1 MSERLINHEDFGAL
15 AGDVLSKGFPFR
27 FKAHGNSMRPF
38 IYNGETIELT
48 AVDADRLQQGDIVL
62 CWWEKDRLLL
72 HRVVQVQETASGR
85 KFLIQ
90 GDASCW
96 PDGAVPPENVL
107 GKATTV
113 YRLGRGVGLY
123 TFPLAQLFRVWLITL
138 PLRRLAARL
147 ASAIR
152 R

>member
-1 MSERLINHEDFGAL
+1 VSERLITHEDFGAL
-15 AGDVLSKGFPFR
+15 AAEVLSKGFPFR

-48 AVDADRLQQGDIVL
+48 AVDPDQLLQGDIVL
-62 CWWEKDRLLL
+62 CWREKDHLLL
-72 HRVVQVQETASGR
+72 HRVVQVQKTTSGR

-113 YRLGRGVGLY
+113 FRRGRWVGLY

-138 PLRRLAARL
+138 PFRRLAVRL